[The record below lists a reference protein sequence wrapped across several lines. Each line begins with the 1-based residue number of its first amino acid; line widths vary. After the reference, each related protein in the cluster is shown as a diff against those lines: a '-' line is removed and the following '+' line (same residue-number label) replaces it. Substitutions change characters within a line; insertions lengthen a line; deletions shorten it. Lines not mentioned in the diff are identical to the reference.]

1 MRLNNYSKHSSC
13 GLNYNPSA
21 CPLFSNFEVLTL
33 NVSVSGDRVFKEA
46 VRLKSPTGR
55 ALHLNHWAP

>member
-1 MRLNNYSKHSSC
+1 MRLNNYAKHSSC
-13 GLNYNPSA
+13 ELNYNPSA

-33 NVSVSGDRVFKEA
+33 NVTVFGDTVFKEA
-46 VRLKSPTGR
+46 ARLKSPKGR